1 MKPVSRVALVLAA
14 VAWLLVLANA
24 RADAEISLDAYGG
37 YSITG
42 NQSID
47 VKNGQSFTLND
58 VDVDNSWVV
67 GGRIGYWF
75 RSLPFLGLAL
85 DGSYFRPDFS
95 VLDLKVGDVAPL
107 LMLQIPIP
115 VIKPYLLAGPA
126 VFITEA
132 KDTRGVFG
140 RPGEKDTDYPIGV
153 KAGGGIRLSLLPFL
167 GIFAEY
173 QFTHFSPEYQFEG
186 LGARRKV
193 ETDVNTHHIVGGVSL
208 RF

>member
-14 VAWLLVLANA
+14 VAGLLVLANA

-85 DGSYFRPDFS
+85 DGS
-95 VLDLKVGDVAPL
+95 
-107 LMLQIPIP
+107 
-115 VIKPYLLAGPA
+115 
-126 VFITEA
+126 
-132 KDTRGVFG
+132 
-140 RPGEKDTDYPIGV
+140 
-153 KAGGGIRLSLLPFL
+153 
-167 GIFAEY
+167 
-173 QFTHFSPEYQFEG
+173 
-186 LGARRKV
+186 
-193 ETDVNTHHIVGGVSL
+193 
-208 RF
+208 